1 MDGLLTNE
9 LWNFTLNGRHWKV
22 RDDWWYLPPITH
34 FNFSSVIPST
44 YLRSVWNF
52 WLILILK
59 YFLGQDHYAP
69 FMKRYCMSV
78 KKYVWSSMLDKWMF
92 RSMYK
97 WMFRSM
103 SDHLCLIN
111 EKTSVEI
118 DKAMFV
124 HLTLT
129 KKRDIKFSTSILDLK
144 TGVLIRIKDKSK
156 IHVFELYIN
165 VQFQK
170 RHIQR
175 QKCQQDLR
183 YVYLLRDFDSELYIS
198 RQK

>member
-1 MDGLLTNE
+1 MDYVKMDGLLTNE

-22 RDDWWYLPPITH
+22 RDDRWYLPPVTH

-59 YFLGQDHYAP
+59 YFLGSGSLCP
-69 FMKRYCMSV
+69 FHEEIL
-78 KKYVWSSMLDKWMF
+78 YVC
-92 RSMYK
+92 
-97 WMFRSM
+97 RSM